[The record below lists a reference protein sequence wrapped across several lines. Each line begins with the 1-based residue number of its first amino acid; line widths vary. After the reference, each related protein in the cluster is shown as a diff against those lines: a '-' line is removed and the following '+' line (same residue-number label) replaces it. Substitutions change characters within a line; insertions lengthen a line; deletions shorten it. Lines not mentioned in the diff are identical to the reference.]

1 MKMFALALLSL
12 TEAVALR
19 DAVAEDPVLHVLLQ
33 MPLLALAGVLAVWS
47 LPPIRSHAV
56 SLFLVALTCGL
67 FWMLPRNVDWALTPV
82 GEVAKY
88 VTLPL
93 LLGAPLR
100 LSWPRLVPLLRGFVQ
115 ANLLSMLGLLGFLYI
130 HAPIRICNAYL
141 VTAQQDLGF
150 AFLYVAG
157 GLACLWTVPLF
168 FDFSGEETSRPLHTI
183 LHKGETS

>member
-1 MKMFALALLSL
+1 MLALALLAL
-12 TEAVALR
+12 AEAVALR
-19 DAVAEDPVLHVLLQ
+19 SAVAGDPVLHVLLQ

-47 LPPIRSHAV
+47 LPPLRTHAV
-56 SLFLVALTCGL
+56 PMFLVALTCGL
-67 FWMLPRNVDWALTPV
+67 FWMLPRNVDWALTPW
-82 GEVAKY
+82 GELAKY

-100 LSWPRLVPLLRGFVQ
+100 LSWPRLGPLLRGFVQ

-157 GLACLWTVPLF
+157 GLTCLWTAPLF
-168 FDFSGEETSRPLHTI
+168 FDFPGGAGSRALQTAPHKVETT
-183 LHKGETS
+183 